1 MPSLRQ
7 LLAAKAV
14 LSFFT
19 LCLPLLFLPLSG
31 FQLLGFP
38 VYDQPAAFFIR
49 LLGATY
55 FSLVVVEGWSAFDPP
70 RRKGGLI
77 AALAECIATTLVL
90 WHFVF
95 YGYLGTWRILGK
107 LIVLGAGV
115 LTLVFFVLLLA
126 TGYRALFEPIDAP
139 EENG

>member
-7 LLAAKAV
+7 VLAGKAI
-14 LSFFT
+14 LSFLT

-31 FQLLGFP
+31 FQTLGFP
-38 VYDQPAAFFIR
+38 EYDQPAAFFIR

-55 FSLVVVEGWSAFDPP
+55 FALVVVQAWSAFDPL

-95 YGYLGTWRILGK
+95 YGYLETWRITGK
-107 LIVLGAGV
+107 LIVISAGL
-115 LTLVFFVLLLA
+115 LTLVVFFLLLA
-126 TGYRALFEPIDAP
+126 TGYRALFEPI
-139 EENG
+139 ESSENSS